1 MAHPA
6 EPQPGPEGSPPQPP
20 MMQYYIHPGAAAG
33 YAPYGHHYPPMYPH
47 PPPGHPSPHPTTS
60 HGPVSGAPPP
70 PPNIINEP
78 PPQTVNPADTSKK
91 DDGIQTNGV
100 DGSTVNGKKRSRSGK
115 SGESRSKR
123 AKPSSGS
130 GRNDKESESKGEG
143 VDGM

>member
-1 MAHPA
+1 MAHPT
-6 EPQPGPEGSPPQPP
+6 EGQPGPDGSPTQPP

-47 PPPGHPSPHPTTS
+47 PPPGHAAPHPAS
-60 HGPVSGAPPP
+60 SNHGPVSGAPPP
-70 PPNIINEP
+70 PPNIINES

-91 DDGIQTNGV
+91 DDGVETNGI

-115 SGESRSKR
+115 GGEARSKR
-123 AKPSSGS
+123 AKPSSG
-130 GRNDKESESKGEG
+130 RKDKEGEHEGEG